1 MRLGKRFAAAVQKNP
16 AGSALA
22 IVALAASLY
31 VIAYPFTAA
40 RYAPMT
46 DLPFHAAQTGAL
58 RHFFDPSYH
67 LRDQFEL
74 HPLAVPYMSS
84 YVIGAL
90 FMFLVPAHVAVK
102 IAAVAMLALLP
113 AGLAVLF
120 HGMKKSPLLGL
131 AGLPFA
137 WSHLTHWGF
146 LNFVGA
152 LGLFAMAIG
161 VTLLLLDAPSRRR
174 QITLSAILVLLFFTH
189 VFRFPFAIAGV
200 VAAAVV
206 MYPATGR
213 FRPILAP
220 LVPPLVLF
228 AVWTR
233 VRPAAI
239 GGPIDLSQFD
249 THRLDE
255 IRLLLLEGGFHDP
268 IEAAAIVTNYRTLG
282 LVALISLVAFA
293 LSGRAST
300 WNRRAW
306 SFVLGSH
313 VLALSCAGAFLLS
326 FLMLPMQQG
335 VWWYVYPR
343 EATAL
348 AFLALALLPD
358 LPRAPL
364 LRAPLVLALALAPI
378 GLSRAIATNYR
389 VFDRATEDFHRIV
402 EDIPRAPRL
411 MYLVFDHGGSTKK
424 NTPFIHLPAYVQAD
438 KGGWLSFHFAVFGA
452 SPLVYRSRAEP
463 SAVIPPHVP
472 TRWEW
477 TPHKFRP
484 LQNGRFFDWF
494 LVRSRTS
501 PDGMFRE
508 DPSIVPVNHVGTW
521 WLYRRKS
528 GQGPLDRR

>member
-1 MRLGKRFAAAVQKNP
+1 MRLGKRFAAAVKKNP
-16 AGSALA
+16 LGSALA
-22 IVALAASLY
+22 LIALAASLY
-31 VIAYPFTAA
+31 VLAYPFTAA

-46 DLPFHAAQTGAL
+46 DLPFHAAQTGAI
-58 RHFFDPSYH
+58 RHFFDPTYH

-102 IAAVAMLALLP
+102 IAAVSMLALLP

-131 AGLPFA
+131 AALPIA

-152 LGLFAMAIG
+152 LGLFAMTIG

-174 QITLSAILVLLFFTH
+174 QITLSAVLVLLFFTH

-206 MYPATGR
+206 MYPATRR

-228 AVWTR
+228 AVWMR

-239 GGPIDLSQFD
+239 GGPIDLSGFD
-249 THRLDE
+249 LKRLAE
-255 IRLLLLEGGFHDP
+255 LRPLLLEGGFHDP
-268 IEAAAIVTNYRTLG
+268 NEAAAIVTSYRAIG
-282 LVALISLVAFA
+282 LVATVSLVAFA
-293 LSGRAST
+293 LSGRAAGWS
-300 WNRRAW
+300 RRAW
-306 SFVLGSH
+306 TFAIGSH
-313 VLALSCAGAFLLS
+313 VLALGCAGAFLLS
-326 FLMLPMQQG
+326 FLMLPMQAG

-348 AFLALALLPD
+348 ALVALGALPD
-358 LPRAPL
+358 LPRAAL
-364 LRAPLVLALALAPI
+364 LRAALVLTLALGPI
-378 GLSRAIATNYR
+378 GQTRAIAKNYR
-389 VFDRATEDFHRIV
+389 VFDQATADFHDIIQ
-402 EDIPRAPRL
+402 EIPRAPRL
-411 MYLVFDHGGSTKK
+411 LYLVFEHGGSTKK
-424 NTPFIHLPAYVQAD
+424 QTPFIHLPAYVQAD

-452 SPLVYRSRAEP
+452 SPLVYRNSSDPA
-463 SAVIPPHVP
+463 AIVPPPVP

-477 TPHKFRP
+477 TPNKFRP
-484 LQNGRFFDWF
+484 LQHGRFFDWF
-494 LVRSRTS
+494 LVRSKHA
-501 PDGMFRE
+501 PDHIFRD
-508 DPSIVPVNHVGTW
+508 DPSIVLVKRIGAW
-521 WLYRRKS
+521 SLYRRKA
-528 GQGPLDRR
+528 R

>member
-1 MRLGKRFAAAVQKNP
+1 MNKNP
-16 AGSALA
+16 LGSALA
-22 IVALAASLY
+22 LVALAASLY

-46 DLPFHAAQTGAL
+46 DLPFHAAQTGAI
-58 RHFFDPSYH
+58 RHFFDPSFH

-102 IAAVAMLALLP
+102 IAAAAMLALLP
-113 AGLAVLF
+113 AGLAVLL

-131 AGLPFA
+131 AALPLA

-152 LGLFAMAIG
+152 LGLFAMAVG
-161 VTLLLLDAPSRRR
+161 VTLLLLDAPSWRR
-174 QITLSAILVLLFFTH
+174 QITLSAVLVLLFFTH
-189 VFRFPFAIAGV
+189 VFRFPFAVAGV

-206 MYPATGR
+206 MYPATKR
-213 FRPILAP
+213 LRPILAP
-220 LVPPLVLF
+220 LALPLALF
-228 AVWTR
+228 AAWMR

-239 GGPIDLSQFD
+239 GGPIDLSRFD
-249 THRLDE
+249 LARLAE
-255 IRLLLLEGGFHDP
+255 IRPLVLEGGFNDP
-268 IEAAAIVTNYRTLG
+268 VEAAAIRTSWTTLL
-282 LVALISLVAFA
+282 LVALACFVTFLASR
-293 LSGRAST
+293 RAAA
-300 WNRRAW
+300 WDRRAW
-306 SFVLGSH
+306 RFAVGSH
-313 VLALSCAGAFLLS
+313 VLALGCAGAFLLG
-326 FLMLPMQQG
+326 FLMLPMQAG

-348 AFLALALLPD
+348 AFLALGAMPD

-378 GLSRAIATNYR
+378 GLSRSVAENYR
-389 VFDRATEDFHRIV
+389 LFDRATDDFHQITQ
-402 EDIPRAPRL
+402 DIPRAPRL
-411 MYLVFDHGGSTKK
+411 LYLVFDHGGTNKK

-452 SPLVYRSRAEP
+452 SPLVYRSPRDP
-463 SAVIPPHVP
+463 SAVVPPPVP

-477 TPHKFRP
+477 LPHRFRP
-484 LQNGRFFDWF
+484 LQHGRFFDWF
-494 LVRSRTS
+494 LVRSRQA
-501 PDGMFRE
+501 PDAIFRD
-508 DPSIVPVNHVGTW
+508 DPSIVPVRRVGTW
-521 WLYRRKS
+521 SLYRRKT
-528 GQGPLDRR
+528 D